1 MAVSDLLGTQVKG
14 RTAGWD
20 VARED
25 DYTASFEDGTDDP
38 PYFNETEEWQEGE
51 LQQLTVNP
59 GKDTE
64 RVKFLVNGITVDED
78 SIEALSEAAPEEEPA
93 APAEEE

>member
-1 MAVSDLLGTQVKG
+1 MAVSDLVGQQVKG
-14 RTAGWD
+14 RTAGWQTSQD
-20 VARED
+20 D
-25 DYTASFEDGTDDP
+25 DYTESFEKGTDDP
-38 PYFNETEEWQEGE
+38 PYFTETEEWQEGE

-78 SIEALSEAAPEEEPA
+78 SIEELGAPEEEPA